1 MKLICKSI
9 GVLLLGGLFI
19 LVEILLLSTLSPIAS
34 LAASFILGI
43 SLGFLFYLYEKD
55 LKNNLLL
62 TLISVVFPTLL
73 FIGMYLFTSTSK
85 LQYIF
90 VCLILSNFVSLN
102 LVFFITRMFRNQ
114 TISNYQTYSKP
125 IHILF
130 FLSYVIL
137 LTFLLFSDA
146 FDNRTKLRTINLIP
160 LKTIIKFLTAGSS
173 LSLRVIIVNLLGN
186 IIIFVPLGFYIKAF
200 VKKNFPTLLVTFF
213 IPIIIEASQYLLAVG
228 ISDIDDVIL
237 NVIGEW
243 LGVYLLYL
251 FNKIYRIHSKNRS
264 DSFLGF

>member
-85 LQYIF
+85 LQYILYALY
-90 VCLILSNFVSLN
+90 CP
-102 LVFFITRMFRNQ
+102 
-114 TISNYQTYSKP
+114 ISYP
-125 IHILF
+125 
-130 FLSYVIL
+130 
-137 LTFLLFSDA
+137 LT
-146 FDNRTKLRTINLIP
+146 
-160 LKTIIKFLTAGSS
+160 
-173 LSLRVIIVNLLGN
+173 
-186 IIIFVPLGFYIKAF
+186 
-200 VKKNFPTLLVTFF
+200 
-213 IPIIIEASQYLLAVG
+213 
-228 ISDIDDVIL
+228 
-237 NVIGEW
+237 
-243 LGVYLLYL
+243 
-251 FNKIYRIHSKNRS
+251 
-264 DSFLGF
+264 